1 VRCGDDGGGDGDG
14 DDDDDDDND
23 NNRRLQV
30 AATGLFAV
38 EKTLNIV
45 VAGGGVRADVCCVFG
60 DCKMAPR
67 IVRCEMRGVR
77 CEVYKQVKMY
87 GS

>member
-1 VRCGDDGGGDGDG
+1 VRRGDDGGGDGDG
-14 DDDDDDDND
+14 DDDDDDTD

-45 VAGGGVRADVCCVFG
+45 VAGGESVPMSAVSLVIA
-60 DCKMAPR
+60 KMAPR
-67 IVRCEMRGVR
+67 IVRCEM
-77 CEVYKQVKMY
+77 
-87 GS
+87 